1 MKKFKFTINGTDY
14 ESEILSLENN
24 LALIEVNGT
33 PYEVVL
39 HRETKESKTPTLVR
53 SEVKEPVKGIEKKN
67 VVTKALVKS
76 PLPGIITKINVS
88 PGDKVIKNQ
97 VLYCLEAMKMENQ
110 IKSDRDG
117 TVTAVK
123 AAVGQAVLQEE
134 VIMEMD

>member
-1 MKKFKFTINGTDY
+1 MKRFRFTINGTDY
-14 ESEILSLENN
+14 ESEIISIENN

-53 SEVKEPVKGIEKKN
+53 SEVKEPVKKIEKKI
-67 VVTKALVKS
+67 VITRSLVKS
-76 PLPGIITKINVS
+76 PLPGIITKIVVA
-88 PGDKVIKNQ
+88 PGDIVKKNQ

>member
-110 IKSDRDG
+110 IKSEREG
-117 TVTAVK
+117 TVSAVK
-123 AAVGQAVLQEE
+123 VTVGQAVLQEE
-134 VIMEMD
+134 VIIELD